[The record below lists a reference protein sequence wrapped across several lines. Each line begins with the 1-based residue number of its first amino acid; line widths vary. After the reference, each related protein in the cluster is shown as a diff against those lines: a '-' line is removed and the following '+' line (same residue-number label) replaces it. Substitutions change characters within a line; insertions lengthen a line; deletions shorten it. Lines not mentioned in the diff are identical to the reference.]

1 MLDRTTKQRIFKCRD
16 ILVGQLTQPADQI
29 NMITL
34 MLVYKFMSDMDEE
47 YESLG
52 KAEFFSGE
60 LEKYSWKKII
70 DNTALSADENI
81 ADRRRKLFFEGIATM
96 QTAKHL
102 PELFKT
108 IFNKGNIPNISDNN
122 VFKRLIDE
130 INKFRYSH
138 SEELGNAFE
147 YLLMTMG
154 TQSKNGQFRTPRHII
169 EFVVE
174 AVAPDKDDTFL
185 DPACGTAGFLIAAFN
200 YLRWKYTP
208 EDKKEVLME
217 ISGQVQTEIEVEKK
231 VKKEIVK
238 QIITITHN
246 IYSTSKHL
254 YIENPKKENIDEML
268 PEGEYR
274 VTKAEIVYKK
284 KNYTIK
290 DAIIWHNGKNWEL
303 KDFKNN
309 NLAIESI
316 SKETLELKP
325 IAYTNVFNLRTDK
338 ESITNSFQ
346 GYDNTP
352 LMVRLAMV
360 NMYLHEFKNPQI
372 HEYDTISNQ
381 NRWKDTF
388 SCILANPPFMTPTG
402 GVKAHSS
409 FTFSDSTKA
418 EIIFTDYITSHL
430 NLDGKAGIIVPEG
443 IIFTN
448 NNEYTEIRKKLL
460 YDLGLWAVVSLPA
473 GVFQPYSGVKTSI
486 LLIDKQLAK
495 KTDKILLLKIENDGF
510 TLNTNRN
517 PTEKNDLPKAVEL
530 LTNYKLSITN
540 TEKTPLSFEE
550 GQGVGFLI
558 LDKTE
563 FAKLDAYKAAN
574 VALNA
579 VATKF
584 KALTK
589 SANSKRIAELE
600 TEFLETTQLPTVPK
614 DEAELKTLFNAT
626 IKEKAIAYGNLTP
639 PPAPPLL
646 GGESPMTSKMS
657 KTPLPI
663 GEGQGVGLLY
673 RTAIDNAR
681 EYNLSFDKYAFA
693 NEEVEKS
700 EYGKVE
706 LGEVAEFVNG
716 FAFKPEDWESKG
728 LPIIRIQNLTNSSG
742 KETNRTTRKDIPE
755 KYLIKENDLLIS
767 WSATIGFYIYK
778 GENAWLNQHIF
789 KVNADES
796 KILKMYLYYLGEK
809 IKTIIDEKTHGN
821 TMKHITKHDFDS
833 IQIPLPPLETQQK
846 LVSEIATYQKL
857 IDGARA
863 VIENYEPQFEMKE
876 EWEKVRLGEVFK
888 SKSGTTPSREKSKYY
903 ENGTIAWVKTL
914 DLNDSHIIETE
925 EKVTEI
931 ALKECSLTVLPVG
944 TVLVAM
950 YGGFNQIGRTGV
962 LTIQATTNQAITAL
976 LPNEKVNPNF
986 LNAVLNSK
994 KEYWRQV
1001 AQGTRKDPN
1010 ISKDDILAFEIPLPP
1025 LSVQSEIV
1033 EALEAERQAVE
1044 GCKLL
1049 IAKYEARIKAVIEK
1063 VF

>member
-96 QTAKHL
+96 QNAKHL

-217 ISGQVQTEIEVEKK
+217 ISGQVQREIEVEKK
-231 VKKEIVK
+231 VKKGNSKETVK
-238 QIITITHN
+238 EIITITHN

-254 YIENPKKENIDEML
+254 YIENPKKENIDEVL

-290 DAIIWHNGKNWEL
+290 DAIIWYNGKNWEL
-303 KDFKNN
+303 KNFT
-309 NLAIESI
+309 IENI

-402 GVKAHSS
+402 GVKAHGG
-409 FTFSDSTKA
+409 FTFCDSTKA

-530 LTNYKLSITN
+530 LTKYKTDLSGG
-540 TEKTPLSFEE
+540 FEPPDRSVLVLE
-550 GQGVGFLI
+550 
-558 LDKTE
+558 KTE

-600 TEFLETTQLPTVPK
+600 TEFLEATQLPTIPK

-626 IKEKAIAYGNLTP
+626 IKEKAITYGNLQT
-639 PPAPPLL
+639 ANL
-646 GGESPMTSKMS
+646 
-657 KTPLPI
+657 
-663 GEGQGVGLLY
+663 QGLY
-673 RTAIDNAR
+673 TMVIDNAR

-693 NEEVEKS
+693 NEEVENTEYEKVRLGDLCEIITKGTTPTSVGYKFENQGINFVKVETINDNGEFISDKFDFITEECHNSLSRSQLKKNDILFSIAGTFGRVAIVNDRILPANTNQALAILTLKSDIDVLPSYLFRILKS
-700 EYGKVE
+700 ERIKLTLEKDKV
-706 LGEVAEFVNG
+706 GVAIANFSLAQV
-716 FAFKPEDWESKG
+716 A
-728 LPIIRIQNLTNSSG
+728 NL
-742 KETNRTTRKDIPE
+742 E
-755 KYLIKENDLLIS
+755 
-767 WSATIGFYIYK
+767 
-778 GENAWLNQHIF
+778 
-789 KVNADES
+789 
-796 KILKMYLYYLGEK
+796 
-809 IKTIIDEKTHGN
+809 
-821 TMKHITKHDFDS
+821 
-833 IQIPLPPLETQQK
+833 IPLPPLETQQK

-863 VIENYEPQFEMKE
+863 VIENYEPKFEMKE
-876 EWEKVRLGEVFK
+876 EWEKVRLGEVLK

-931 ALKECSLTVLPVG
+931 ALKECSLTVLPIG

-1033 EALEAERQAVE
+1033 EALEAERQAVA